1 MNILITGG
9 SGTLGQYLNLALN
22 GSHEILTQ
30 YNSNIGNCRSFNA
43 VKLDIENYGA
53 FERVFLSFRPEV
65 VIHTASVSNAEK
77 ADRLAAD
84 LVYEINVNAT
94 QYIAELCD
102 LHKAKLIYTSSDLV
116 YAGYRGSM
124 LKEDS
129 KLIPVSLYA
138 ETKLMG
144 EVKIQQT
151 FGNYLILRM
160 ALMFG
165 LGLNHSRNHFHFM
178 FDELR
183 RGNAVKLFTDQYRTP
198 VALKDAAR
206 MISELIEKN
215 ISGEIINLG
224 GSERLSRYELG
235 EILCEEAA
243 LDKKLL
249 IATTMNETG
258 IPYKVADVSMSIDKL
273 KTFGIKPEPFEQS
286 LRDILTGSNL

>member
-1 MNILITGG
+1 MKIFITGG
-9 SGTLGQYLNLALN
+9 SGTLGQYLNLELSAK
-22 GSHEILTQ
+22 HEILTQ
-30 YNSNIGNCRSFNA
+30 YNLNIGNCSSFKS
-43 VKLDIENYGA
+43 VKLEIENYS
-53 FERVFLSFRPEV
+53 EVEKVFLSFRPDV

-77 ADRLAAD
+77 ADQLAAD

-102 LHKAKLIYTSSDLV
+102 RYKAKLVYTSSDLV

-151 FGNYLILRM
+151 FGNYIILRM

-183 RGNAVKLFTDQYRTP
+183 NGRAVKLFTDQFRTP
-198 VALKDAAR
+198 VALNDAAR
-206 MISELIEKN
+206 MILELIDKN
-215 ISGEIINLG
+215 ISGEVINLG

-235 EILCEEAA
+235 EILCEEVGF
-243 LDKKLL
+243 DKNLL
-249 IATTMNETG
+249 IAATMDEADV
-258 IPYKVADVSMSIDKL
+258 PYKVADVSMNTEKLNSYGVKPNGVRESIREI
-273 KTFGIKPEPFEQS
+273 IKRF
-286 LRDILTGSNL
+286 

>member
-1 MNILITGG
+1 MKILITGG
-9 SGTLGQYLNLALN
+9 SGTLGQYLNLELN
-22 GSHEILTQ
+22 GKHDILTQ
-30 YNSNIGNCRSFNA
+30 FNSNLGNCGSFNS
-43 VKLDIENYGA
+43 VNLSIENYSKL
-53 FERVFLSFRPEV
+53 EKVFLSFKPDV

-84 LVYEINVNAT
+84 MVYDINVNAT

-102 LHKAKLIYTSSDLV
+102 RYNAKLIYTSSDLV

-151 FGNYLILRM
+151 FGNYIVLRM
-160 ALMFG
+160 ALMYG

-183 RGNAVKLFTDQYRTP
+183 NGNTVKLFTDQYRTP
-198 VALKDAAR
+198 LALKEAAR

-215 ISGEIINLG
+215 ISGEVINLG
-224 GSERLSRYELG
+224 GSDRLSRYELG
-235 EILCEEAA
+235 EILCEEVGF
-243 LDKKLL
+243 DKNLL
-249 IATTMNETG
+249 IATTMDEAG
-258 IPYKVADVSMSIDKL
+258 VPYKVADVSMNTETLNSYGVKPMSARESIREI
-273 KTFGIKPEPFEQS
+273 IKPF
-286 LRDILTGSNL
+286 

>member
-1 MNILITGG
+1 MKIFITGG
-9 SGTLGQYLNLALN
+9 SGTLGQYLNLALS
-22 GSHEILTQ
+22 GKHEILTQ
-30 YNSNIGNCRSFNA
+30 YNSNIGNCGSFNS
-43 VKLDIENYGA
+43 VKLAIENYG
-53 FERVFLSFRPEV
+53 EVEKVFSSFRPNV

-77 ADRLAAD
+77 ADQLAAD

-94 QYIAELCD
+94 QYLAELCD
-102 LHKAKLIYTSSDLV
+102 RNKAKLIYTSSDLV

-151 FGNYLILRM
+151 FGNYVILRM

-183 RGNAVKLFTDQYRTP
+183 KGNAVKLFTDQFRTP
-198 VALKDAAR
+198 LALKDTAR
-206 MISELIEKN
+206 MISELVEKN
-215 ISGEIINLG
+215 ITGELIDFG

-235 EILCEEAA
+235 EILCEEAGF
-243 LDKKLL
+243 DKNLL
-249 IATTMNETG
+249 IATTMDSMG
-258 IPYKVADVSMSIDKL
+258 VLYKVADVSMNTDKL
-273 KTFGIKPEPFEQS
+273 NSCGIKSRTVRES
-286 LRDILTGSNL
+286 IRDIVKQI

>member
-1 MNILITGG
+1 MKIFITGG
-9 SGTLGQYLNLALN
+9 SGTLGQYLNLELN
-22 GSHEILTQ
+22 GKHDILTQ
-30 YNSNIGNCRSFNA
+30 FNSNLGNCGSFNSE
-43 VKLDIENYGA
+43 KLSIEDYGKL
-53 FERVFLSFRPEV
+53 EKVFSSFRPDV

-84 LVYEINVNAT
+84 VVYDINVNAT
-94 QYIAELCD
+94 QVVSELCD
-102 LHKAKLIYTSSDLV
+102 RYKAKLIYTSSDLV

-151 FGNYLILRM
+151 FGNYVILRM

-183 RGNAVKLFTDQYRTP
+183 NGRTVKLFTDQFRTP
-198 VALKDAAR
+198 VALKDASR
-206 MISELIEKN
+206 MISDLIEKN
-215 ISGEIINLG
+215 ISGEVINLG
-224 GSERLSRYELG
+224 GNERVSRYNLG
-235 EILCEEAA
+235 EILCEEVG
-243 LDKKLL
+243 LDKNLL
-249 IATTMNETG
+249 IATTMDEMG
-258 IPYKVADVSMSIDKL
+258 VPYKVADVSMNTEKLNSYGVKSKSVRESINEIVKR
-273 KTFGIKPEPFEQS
+273 F
-286 LRDILTGSNL
+286 

>member
-1 MNILITGG
+1 MKILITGG
-9 SGTLGQYLNLALN
+9 SGTLGQYLNLELN
-22 GSHEILTQ
+22 GKHDILTQ
-30 YNSNIGNCRSFNA
+30 FNSNLGNCGSFNS
-43 VKLDIENYGA
+43 VNLSIENYSKL
-53 FERVFLSFRPEV
+53 EKVFLSFKPDV
-65 VIHTASVSNAEK
+65 VIHTASISNAEK

-84 LVYEINVNAT
+84 MVYDINVNAT

-102 LHKAKLIYTSSDLV
+102 RYNAKLIYTSSDLV

-151 FGNYLILRM
+151 FGNYIILRM
-160 ALMFG
+160 ALMYG

-183 RGNAVKLFTDQYRTP
+183 NGNTVKLFTDQYRTP
-198 VALKDAAR
+198 LALKEAAR

-215 ISGEIINLG
+215 ISGEVINLG
-224 GSERLSRYELG
+224 GSDRLSRYELG
-235 EILCEEAA
+235 EILCEEVGF
-243 LDKKLL
+243 DKNLL
-249 IATTMNETG
+249 IATTMDEAG
-258 IPYKVADVSMSIDKL
+258 IPYKVADVSMNTETLNSYGVKPMSARESIREI
-273 KTFGIKPEPFEQS
+273 IKPF
-286 LRDILTGSNL
+286 

>member
-1 MNILITGG
+1 MKILITGG
-9 SGTLGQYLNLALN
+9 SGTLGQYLNLELN
-22 GSHEILTQ
+22 GKHDILTQ
-30 YNSNIGNCRSFNA
+30 FNSNLGNCGSFNS
-43 VKLDIENYGA
+43 VNLSIENYSKL
-53 FERVFLSFRPEV
+53 EKVFLSFKPDV
-65 VIHTASVSNAEK
+65 VIHTASISNAEK

-84 LVYEINVNAT
+84 MVYDINVNAT

-102 LHKAKLIYTSSDLV
+102 RYNAKLIYTSSDLV

-151 FGNYLILRM
+151 FGNYIVLRM
-160 ALMFG
+160 ALMYG

-183 RGNAVKLFTDQYRTP
+183 NGNTVKLFTDQYRTP
-198 VALKDAAR
+198 LALKEAAR

-215 ISGEIINLG
+215 ISGEVINLG
-224 GSERLSRYELG
+224 GSDRLSRYELG
-235 EILCEEAA
+235 EILCEEVGF
-243 LDKKLL
+243 DKNLL
-249 IATTMNETG
+249 IATTMDEAG
-258 IPYKVADVSMSIDKL
+258 IPYKVADVSMNTETLNSYGVKPMSARESIREI
-273 KTFGIKPEPFEQS
+273 IKPF
-286 LRDILTGSNL
+286 

>member
-1 MNILITGG
+1 MKIFITGG
-9 SGTLGQYLNLALN
+9 SGTLGQYLNLELN
-22 GSHEILTQ
+22 RKHDILTQ
-30 YNSNIGNCRSFNA
+30 FNSNLGNCGSFNF
-43 VKLDIENYGA
+43 VKLSIEDYSKL
-53 FERVFLSFRPEV
+53 EKVFLSFKPDV

-84 LVYEINVNAT
+84 VVYDINVNAT

-102 LHKAKLIYTSSDLV
+102 RYKAKLIYTSSDLV

-151 FGNYLILRM
+151 FGNYIILRM

-178 FDELR
+178 SDELR
-183 RGNAVKLFTDQYRTP
+183 SGKAVKLFTDQYRTP
-198 VALKDAAR
+198 LALKEAAR
-206 MISELIEKN
+206 IISELIERN
-215 ISGEIINLG
+215 ISGEVINLS
-224 GSERLSRYELG
+224 GSDRLSRYELG
-235 EILCEEAA
+235 EMFCEEAGF
-243 LDKKLL
+243 DKNLL
-249 IATTMNETG
+249 IAATMDEAG
-258 IPYKVADVSMSIDKL
+258 VSYKVADVSMNIDKMKSL
-273 KTFGIKPEPFEQS
+273 GIKPKTVRES
-286 LRDILTGSNL
+286 LREIILNSI